1 MIATV
6 IKERGTM
13 ELNNAIAFVT
23 GANRGIGRTY
33 VEHLARAGAPRVYA
47 AVRDL
52 SSLSSLQERFPA
64 IVPLYLDVTD
74 RVSIAQAAAR
84 AGDVNLLI
92 NNAGIL
98 RAGGITERASLD
110 DAHEEM
116 EVNYFG
122 LLEVSRAFASVLM
135 ANAPSAMIN
144 VLSILSLMG
153 APGAATYSASKAAA
167 LSATRAIRA
176 ELGPKGVLVM
186 GVMPGYVDTDMIA
199 WLQTE
204 KISPEEVVTA
214 TFAALASG
222 QEEVYPG
229 GLATE
234 VAHAFFSD
242 HKALER
248 QLAS

>member
-1 MIATV
+1 
-6 IKERGTM
+6 M
-13 ELNNAIAFVT
+13 ELNKTIALVT

-33 VEHLARAGAPRVYA
+33 AEHLARAGAPRVYA
-47 AVRDL
+47 AARDL
-52 SSLSSLQERFPA
+52 ASLASLQERFPA
-64 IVPLYLDVTD
+64 VVPLYLDVTD
-74 RVSIAQAAAR
+74 RDSIARAAAR

-98 RAGGITERASLD
+98 RVGGIAGRSSLD
-110 DAHEEM
+110 EAHEEM

-122 LLEVSRAFASVLM
+122 LLEVTRAFAPLLT
-135 ANAPSAMIN
+135 ANVPSAIIN
-144 VLSILSLMG
+144 VLSILGLMG
-153 APGAATYSASKAAA
+153 TPGAATYSASKAAA

-176 ELGPKGVLVM
+176 ELAPKQVRVVA
-186 GVMPGYVDTDMIA
+186 VMPGYVDTEMTSF
-199 WLQTE
+199 LQVD
-204 KISPEEVVTA
+204 KISPDDVVAA

-222 QEEVYPG
+222 DEEVYPG

-234 VAHAFFSD
+234 LARAFFTD

>member
-1 MIATV
+1 
-6 IKERGTM
+6 M
-13 ELNNAIAFVT
+13 ELTNAVALVT
-23 GANRGIGRTY
+23 GASRGIGRTY
-33 VEHLARAGAPRVYA
+33 AEHLARAGAPRVYA
-47 AVRDL
+47 AARDL
-52 SSLSSLQERFPA
+52 SSVLLLQERLPV

-84 AGDVNLLI
+84 AGDVNLLV

-98 RAGGITERASLD
+98 HAGGITERASLD
-110 DAHEEM
+110 DAREEM

-122 LLEVSRAFASVLM
+122 LLEVSRAFAPILT
-135 ANAPSAMIN
+135 ANAPSALIN

-176 ELGPKGVLVM
+176 ELGPKGVHVLE
-186 GVMPGYVDTDMIA
+186 VMPGYVDTDMTA
-199 WLQTE
+199 WLQAD
-204 KISPEEVVTA
+204 KISPAEVVSA
-214 TFAALASG
+214 TFTALASG
-222 QEEVYPG
+222 HEEVYPG